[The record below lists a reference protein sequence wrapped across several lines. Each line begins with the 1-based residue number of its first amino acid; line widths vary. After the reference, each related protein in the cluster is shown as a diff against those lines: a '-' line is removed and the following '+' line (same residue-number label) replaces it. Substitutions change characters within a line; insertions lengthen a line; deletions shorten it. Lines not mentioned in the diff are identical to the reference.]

1 MRPKVWCASLNSS
14 GTDSFAEQ
22 RSESSSSP
30 RRPVATKLLSSP
42 LLLRCLPRTME
53 AGGDAEPAQAV
64 PATARDWAELPLDAI
79 ASVFA
84 RLGPVEILMG
94 AGLVCRSWLHAAEG
108 LSSPW
113 KHLDMASS
121 HNVVKDKCRSG
132 DAGALRAMARKAVDR
147 SAGQLEVFVGEE
159 FVDDDL
165 LKYIGG
171 RAPSLKVL
179 RLISCFHIRNEG
191 FVEAISK
198 FPLLEELNLST

>member
-1 MRPKVWCASLNSS
+1 MPAPAKTAVLFSNHWITGSDYIARILSL
-14 GTDSFAEQ
+14 FFQ
-22 RSESSSSP
+22 
-30 RRPVATKLLSSP
+30 LLP
-42 LLLRCLPRTME
+42 FRLPWTME
-53 AGGDAEPAQAV
+53 AGGDAEPAQAA
-64 PATARDWAELPLDAI
+64 PARDWAELPLDAI

-159 FVDDDL
+159 FVDD
-165 LKYIGG
+165 
-171 RAPSLKVL
+171 
-179 RLISCFHIRNEG
+179 
-191 FVEAISK
+191 
-198 FPLLEELNLST
+198 ELMTCSSTLGAGNKL

>member
-1 MRPKVWCASLNSS
+1 MNLSHALCSTVTTGSDLAP
-14 GTDSFAEQ
+14 
-22 RSESSSSP
+22 P
-30 RRPVATKLLSSP
+30 LSSP
-42 LLLRCLPRTME
+42 LLLRCLPRAME
-53 AGGDAEPAQAV
+53 AGGDAEPAQAA
-64 PATARDWAELPLDAI
+64 PARDWAELPLDAI

-121 HNVVKDKCRSG
+121 HNVVKDKYRSG

-171 RAPSLKVL
+171 R
-179 RLISCFHIRNEG
+179 
-191 FVEAISK
+191 
-198 FPLLEELNLST
+198 